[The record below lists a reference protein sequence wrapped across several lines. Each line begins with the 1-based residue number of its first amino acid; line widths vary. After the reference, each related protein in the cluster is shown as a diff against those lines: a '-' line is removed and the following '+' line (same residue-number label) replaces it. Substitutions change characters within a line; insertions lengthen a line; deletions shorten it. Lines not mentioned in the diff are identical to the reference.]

1 MKLHKSVVFLGMLL
15 ATVSLAAAQNY
26 RTLPQGTTIKVR
38 TDTAIPAKPAAGA
51 AFSATVS
58 EDVVDPNGNLIIPRG
73 TPAQLVAERT
83 SSGDD
88 VALDLTNVLVNG
100 QNYNL
105 LATKSGTSNLPG
117 GIGANTRTAKYV
129 GGGAVIGTILGAI
142 FGGGK
147 GAAIGALAG
156 AAAGT
161 GAQVYTGRNQSI
173 PAETVLT
180 YKTAQDLSLQPGQ
193 PYNGGLQRRPRR

>member
-1 MKLHKSVVFLGMLL
+1 MAG
-15 ATVSLAAAQNY
+15 VSLAAAQNY

-38 TDTAIPAKPAAGA
+38 TDNAIPAKPALGSAYA
-51 AFSATVS
+51 ATVS
-58 EDVVDPNGNLIIPRG
+58 EDVVDSNGTLVIPRG
-73 TPAQLVAERT
+73 SPAQLIAEAN
-83 SSGDD
+83 GKDD
-88 VALDLTNVLVNG
+88 VALDLTNVMIDG

-105 LATKSGTSNLPG
+105 LATKSGVSNLPG

-161 GAQVYTGRNQSI
+161 GAQVYTGRNQTI

-180 YKTAQDLSLQPGQ
+180 YKTAQDLSMQPGR
-193 PYNGGLQRRPRR
+193 PYNGGLQQRPPQR